1 MPRVKLT
8 LEYDGRDFVGW
19 QRQDNGPS
27 VQAALEAALLAYCG
41 QDLTVA
47 ASGRTDA
54 GVHAF
59 AQVAHVDLPRDD
71 KPETIRAALN
81 FHIQPK
87 TVAVLKAEIVPDDF
101 HARFSC
107 TGRSYLYRILNRSAH
122 PSLEAGRVWWVQ
134 RPLDADAMHA
144 AAQVLIGKHDFT
156 SFRAVACQS
165 KSPIK
170 TLDSLSVSRYG
181 EIVEIRTAARSFLH
195 HQVRNMVGTL
205 KLVGEGKWNIRQV
218 QKALEARDR
227 AAAGPTAPPDGL
239 YFVDARYD
247 EIPASSDSSGN
258 PPTSPAM

>member
-8 LEYDGRDFVGW
+8 LEYDGTGFVGW

-27 VQAALEAALLAYCG
+27 VQAALEEAIAAYCG
-41 QDLTVA
+41 QPCPTF

-54 GVHAF
+54 GVHAEG
-59 AQVAHVDLPRDD
+59 QVAHFDCPRAD

-87 TVAVLKAEIVPDDF
+87 TVAVLAAEIVPDDF

-122 PSLEAGRVWWVQ
+122 PALEAGRVWWVQ
-134 RPLDADAMHA
+134 RPLDARAMHE
-144 AAQVLIGKHDFT
+144 AAQVLVGRHDFT

-165 KSPIK
+165 KSPVK
-170 TLDSLSVSRYG
+170 TLDSLEVSRYG
-181 EIVEIRTAARSFLH
+181 EIVEVRTSARSFLH

-205 KLVGEGKWNIRQV
+205 KLVGEGKWTLRQV
-218 QKALEARDR
+218 EKALAARDR

-239 YFVDARYD
+239 VFLSARYD
-247 EIPASSDSSGN
+247 QPSPPAS
-258 PPTSPAM
+258 PAT